1 MRIRQVTESSGY
13 SLAGSFTPDLTRSK
27 VWLMRELARVTPQ
40 VGTVYILGSWF
51 GNLSLYM
58 SLMPMFEH
66 GQMIN
71 VETDRKMLRQSQ
83 RMLDH
88 IGVHDVE
95 HMYRDANDLD
105 YRRLDDDGVVI
116 NCSLTD
122 MKGRAWFD
130 NIPRGTLVVMQAR
143 DHDPGYQFNDTQ
155 DILAKFPL
163 RKVLYQGKMS
173 LEDPETPYTRFM
185 VIGEK

>member
-1 MRIRQVTESSGY
+1 MKIHQVTESSGY
-13 SLAGSFTPDLTRSK
+13 SLAGSFTHDLTKSK
-27 VWLMRELARVTPQ
+27 LWLMQELSRISPR

-58 SLMPMFEH
+58 HLSPMFDH
-66 GQMIN
+66 GRIIN
-71 VETDRKMLRQSQ
+71 VEKDRDMLAQSA

-88 IGVHDVE
+88 VGASDVE
-95 HMYRDANDLD
+95 HMFKDSNDLD
-105 YRRLDDDGVVI
+105 YRQLGSNGVVI

-122 MKGRAWFD
+122 MKGTNWFG
-130 NIPRGTLVVMQAR
+130 NIPDDTLVVLQAR
-143 DHDPGYQFNDTQ
+143 DHDPGYQFHSTR

-173 LEDPETPYTRFM
+173 LRDPETRYTRFM
-185 VIGEK
+185 VIGRK

>member
-1 MRIRQVTESSGY
+1 MNIHQITESSGY

-27 VWLMRELARVTPQ
+27 VWLMQELARIRPR

-58 SLMPMFEH
+58 HLMPMFKH
-66 GQMIN
+66 GEIIN
-71 VETDRKMLRQSQ
+71 VETDRKMLGQSR

-88 IGVHDVE
+88 IGVSDVI
-95 HMYRDANDLD
+95 HMYQDANDLD
-105 YRRLDDDGVVI
+105 YRRLGPDGVVI

-122 MKGRAWFD
+122 MKGTDWFRH
-130 NIPRGTLVVMQAR
+130 IPAGTLVVMQAR
-143 DHDPGYQFNDTQ
+143 DHDPGYQFHSTQ

-163 RKVLYQGKMS
+163 QKVLYQGKMS
-173 LEDPETPYTRFM
+173 LQDPETDYTRFM
-185 VIGEK
+185 VIGQK